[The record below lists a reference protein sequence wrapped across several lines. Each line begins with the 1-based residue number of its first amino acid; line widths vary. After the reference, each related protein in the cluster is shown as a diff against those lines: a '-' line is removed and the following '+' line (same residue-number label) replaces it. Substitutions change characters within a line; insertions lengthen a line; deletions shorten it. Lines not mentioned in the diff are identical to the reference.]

1 MPNRD
6 TELGST
12 PVAGPNPRRVAAGK
26 LNREKRK
33 GLTADGRERLRQAAL
48 RGKPWEHAT
57 GPRTTEGKAKAARN
71 GKARQLGPVSVRE
84 LRVDLRALRA
94 LAADMRDVRLA
105 AGV

>member
-1 MPNRD
+1 VPNRD

-12 PVAGPNPRRVAAGK
+12 PSGPNPRRVAAGQA
-26 LNREKRK
+26 NRAKRK

-57 GPRTTEGKAKAARN
+57 GPRTPEGKAKAARN

-84 LRVDLRALRA
+84 IRAELSSLRV
-94 LAADMRDVRLA
+94 LAADMRDGRRA